1 MIEVR
6 GTDFELG
13 DVRLSLKL
21 EQLQHAG
28 SFETGGA
35 FAGAGAH
42 QRLGDAEPP
51 ARQQICDKF
60 LAELAESEGR

>member
-28 SFETGGA
+28 SFETRGA
-35 FAGAGAH
+35 FAGAGRTNAWGTLS
-42 QRLGDAEPP
+42 RS
-51 ARQQICDKF
+51 RT
-60 LAELAESEGR
+60 SR